1 MKKLDKNKKKKLVAA
16 SSGLALLAL
25 LAGTFAWFTS
35 EDQKTN
41 HFEGKISGNDV
52 EIVEV
57 FDPKP
62 WEPGEEI
69 NKDVNILN
77 AGEYDSFIRVSLQET
92 LKLLANPKFQ
102 QTATGSEIA
111 GKTKEQVYLD
121 PAKVPADYTLATFDG
136 TAPTLTLTGE
146 YAGTYSL
153 VVYEKESLDNGKTTF
168 GYRYLWTDGTN
179 YYTAKGIDGFT
190 RNETSGAVSIT
201 SGTPTLLYLD
211 LQYAEPAQTSDW
223 TAPVYAPTELTALA
237 TGTSWTVPAYVD
249 SNIKITFAN
258 LTDDPTEDN
267 KWYYNAAD
275 GYFYYTS
282 IVAPEQQT
290 ARLIDAV
297 SLSGDA
303 GNEYSKMSYDLIV
316 NANGISAFK
325 DSVNSA
331 DWVAGTDGPLAGA
344 LADKA
349 PAK

>member
-1 MKKLDKNKKKKLVAA
+1 MKKVNKNNKKKLLAA
-16 SSGLALLAL
+16 SGGLAALAL

-69 NKDVNILN
+69 NKDVTILN
-77 AGEYDSFIRVSLQET
+77 SGEYDSFIRVSLQET
-92 LKLLANPKFQ
+92 IQLLSNSSFQ
-102 QTATGSEIA
+102 QSADGTGIN
-111 GKTKEQVYLD
+111 GKTAEEVYLD
-121 PAKVPADYTLATFDG
+121 PATAPAGYTPSTWEGTAPSVTLTGAYEGTYTLAVF
-136 TAPTLTLTGE
+136 
-146 YAGTYSL
+146 
-153 VVYEKESLDNGKTTF
+153 EKASTDNGKTTY

-179 YYTAKGIDGFT
+179 YYTAKGVDGFT
-190 RNETSGAVSIT
+190 RNETTGSISIT
-201 SGTPTLLYLD
+201 SGTPTVLYLD
-211 LQYAEPAQTSDW
+211 LAYDPARSMDW
-223 TAPVYAPTELTALA
+223 TAPVYAPAELSPLP

-249 SNIKITFAN
+249 AKVKITFSN
-258 LTDDPTEDN
+258 LTSTPSEAD

-303 GNEYSKMSYDLIV
+303 GNEYSKMLYDLIV

-325 DSVNSA
+325 ESVNSG
-331 DWVAGTDGPLAGA
+331 DWVNGTDNTLATA
-344 LADKA
+344 LEAIA